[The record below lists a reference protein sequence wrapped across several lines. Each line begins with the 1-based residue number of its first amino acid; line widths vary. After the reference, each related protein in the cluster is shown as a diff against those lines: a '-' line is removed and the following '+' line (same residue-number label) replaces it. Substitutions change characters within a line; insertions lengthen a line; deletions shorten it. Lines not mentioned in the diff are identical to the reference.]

1 MFDEEK
7 PKEEEPK
14 EEAPIEE
21 EPKEEEPVEDYPVE
35 EPKEEYPV
43 EEPIEE
49 TPQVCEREA
58 EESHGGLK
66 VLDGTP
72 TAVSKYLRELEEAPQ
87 EEEDLEPVKKKPWW
101 QIW

>member
-7 PKEEEPK
+7 QKEEVPVEEYPVEEPK
-14 EEAPIEE
+14 EEVPIEE
-21 EPKEEEPVEDYPVE
+21 EPKEEA
-35 EPKEEYPV
+35 PV

-49 TPQVCEREA
+49 TPHVCEREA

-72 TAVSKYLRELEEAPQ
+72 TAVSKYLREFELAPQ

>member
-7 PKEEEPK
+7 QKEEVPVEEYPVEEPK
-14 EEAPIEE
+14 EEVPIEE
-21 EPKEEEPVEDYPVE
+21 EPKEEA
-35 EPKEEYPV
+35 PV

-49 TPQVCEREA
+49 TPHVCEREA

-72 TAVSKYLRELEEAPQ
+72 TAVSKYLSELEEAPQ
-87 EEEDLEPVKKKPWW
+87 EEEDLVPVKKKPWW

>member
-1 MFDEEK
+1 MFDEKK
-7 PKEEEPK
+7 PNEE
-14 EEAPIEE
+14 
-21 EPKEEEPVEDYPVE
+21 YPVE
-35 EPKEEYPV
+35 EPKEEVPVEEYPEEEPNEEDPIEEEPV

-49 TPQVCEREA
+49 APHVCERET